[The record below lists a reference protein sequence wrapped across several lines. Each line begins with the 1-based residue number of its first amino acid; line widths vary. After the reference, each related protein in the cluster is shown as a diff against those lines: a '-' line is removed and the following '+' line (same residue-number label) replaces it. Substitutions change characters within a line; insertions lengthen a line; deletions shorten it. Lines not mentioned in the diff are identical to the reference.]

1 MLLANS
7 SALPYAT
14 NYVTRASIEAM
25 KLYQPM
31 LHNSV

>member
-7 SALPYAT
+7 STLAYAT
-14 NYVTRASIEAM
+14 NYVTRASMEAM

-31 LHNSV
+31 LHSSV